1 MAEMKRAG
9 MRARLL
15 AVAVAAVVT
24 SACTTGSSNGGQT
37 PGSATTTPSAQPV
50 TTPSPSPSPEVGLS
64 LGFVRGCGSEVLGDL
79 GKHPTTGAVVAG
91 PIMFVGLVGARDL
104 LPKDL
109 VAAGGGH
116 YSVKVLVVVKQG
128 WRAAVSVPP
137 PQRTKARL
145 LYDPSVFP
153 SGPPYKLRQGESI
166 VTFASCTGG
175 GTSWADATQFN
186 GGIIVTGPL
195 CLHLRIETS
204 GPVPESR
211 SISAPIAGGASCPL
225 HA

>member
-1 MAEMKRAG
+1 MKRAG

-15 AVAVAAVVT
+15 AVAVAAVVA
-24 SACTTGSSNGGQT
+24 SACTSGSSNGGPT
-37 PGSATTTPSAQPV
+37 PGSTTTTPSAQPV
-50 TTPSPSPSPEVGLS
+50 TTPSPSPSSEVGLS

-79 GKHPTTGAVVAG
+79 GKHPTKGAVVAG

-109 VAAGGGH
+109 VAAGGGY

-128 WRAAVSVPP
+128 WRAAVSVWPT
-137 PQRTKARL
+137 QRTKARL

-153 SGPPYKLRQGESI
+153 SGPPYKLRQGEPV
-166 VTFASCTGG
+166 VTFAACTDG
-175 GTSWADATQFN
+175 GTSWGEATQFN

-195 CLHLRIETS
+195 CLRLQVRTTGAAPGSQTI
-204 GPVPESR
+204 R
-211 SISAPIAGGASCPL
+211 APIGRGASCTLP
-225 HA
+225 A